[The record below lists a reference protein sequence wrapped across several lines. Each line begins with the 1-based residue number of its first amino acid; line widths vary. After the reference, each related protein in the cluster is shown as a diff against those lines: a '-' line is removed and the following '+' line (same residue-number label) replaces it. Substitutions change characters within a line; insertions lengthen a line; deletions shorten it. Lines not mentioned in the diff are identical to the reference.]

1 MPQMGYDMQ
10 EGTLVRWLKAED
22 DSVML
27 GELIAE
33 VETDK
38 AVVEIEATA
47 AGTVLKLLVNE
58 GTSVPVGEA
67 IAVIGEPGE
76 DVGVE
81 PSDNKEKVDNNDIDV
96 SKRDEGLTVVE
107 EIKTAVIDSTSTG
120 EIKASP
126 IARKIA

>member
-10 EGTLVRWLKAED
+10 EGTLVRWLKSEGDTVA
-22 DSVML
+22 L

-47 AGTVLKLLVNE
+47 AGTVLKLLVDE

-67 IAVIGEPGE
+67 IAVIG
-76 DVGVE
+76 
-81 PSDNKEKVDNNDIDV
+81 
-96 SKRDEGLTVVE
+96 
-107 EIKTAVIDSTSTG
+107 
-120 EIKASP
+120 
-126 IARKIA
+126 

>member
-10 EGTLVRWLKAED
+10 EGTLVRWLKSEGDTVA
-22 DSVML
+22 L

-47 AGTVLKLLVNE
+47 AGTVLKLLVDV

-67 IAVIGEPGE
+67 IAVIG
-76 DVGVE
+76 
-81 PSDNKEKVDNNDIDV
+81 
-96 SKRDEGLTVVE
+96 
-107 EIKTAVIDSTSTG
+107 
-120 EIKASP
+120 
-126 IARKIA
+126 

>member
-10 EGTLVRWLKAED
+10 EGTLVRWLKSEGDTVA
-22 DSVML
+22 L

-47 AGTVLKLLVNE
+47 AGTVLKLSVDE

-67 IAVIGEPGE
+67 IAVIGEQGE
-76 DVGVE
+76 DIVV
-81 PSDNKEKVDNNDIDV
+81 VQADI
-96 SKRDEGLTVVE
+96 E
-107 EIKTAVIDSTSTG
+107 
-120 EIKASP
+120 
-126 IARKIA
+126 